1 MPYSEQVLRRA
12 RDRLEEASRQRR
24 REYENHL
31 EQAYRLRP
39 RLREIDR
46 ELRQTM
52 AEAMALCFAR
62 GEDPAQAMARIKERN
77 LALQDERQWILDEA
91 ELGDDYLDDSPV
103 CAICGGTGY
112 VGAQMCECL
121 SELCRQEQKREL
133 SGLLGTGK
141 ERFESFSLSYYP
153 EQYDQDLGASPRQI
167 MGRTLNVCRR
177 YAQSFRP
184 GSGNLL
190 LSGAPGLG
198 KTLLSACIA
207 RTVADG
213 GYSVAYASAP
223 KLFSAFER
231 ERFGSGGED
240 LERYTRCDLL
250 MIDDLGAEMTTQFVI
265 STLYTLV
272 NDRLL
277 DHRAMVVSTNLR
289 PEDLDPRYGP
299 QLRSR
304 LLGSFQY
311 VPFVGRDIRQLVEK
325 KG

>member
-1 MPYSEQVLRRA
+1 
-12 RDRLEEASRQRR
+12 
-24 REYENHL
+24 
-31 EQAYRLRP
+31 
-39 RLREIDR
+39 
-46 ELRQTM
+46 M
-52 AEAMALCFAR
+52 AETMALCFAQ

-299 QLRSR
+299 QLSSR

-311 VPFVGRDIRQLVEK
+311 VPFVGRDIRQLVGK

>member
-1 MPYSEQVLRRA
+1 MAYSEQVLRRA

-52 AEAMALCFAR
+52 AETMALCFAQ

-141 ERFESFSLSYYP
+141 ERFESFFLSYYP

-167 MGRTLNVCRR
+167 MGRTL
-177 YAQSFRP
+177 
-184 GSGNLL
+184 
-190 LSGAPGLG
+190 
-198 KTLLSACIA
+198 LSACIA
-207 RTVADG
+207 RTAADG

-299 QLRSR
+299 QLSSR

>member
-1 MPYSEQVLRRA
+1 
-12 RDRLEEASRQRR
+12 
-24 REYENHL
+24 
-31 EQAYRLRP
+31 
-39 RLREIDR
+39 
-46 ELRQTM
+46 
-52 AEAMALCFAR
+52 
-62 GEDPAQAMARIKERN
+62 MARIKERN

-167 MGRTLNVCRR
+167 MGRTLNVCRH

-207 RTVADG
+207 RTAAILWPMPRRPSSFPPLSG
-213 GYSVAYASAP
+213 SGSAP
-223 KLFSAFER
+223 AERIWSAIPAAIF
-231 ERFGSGGED
+231 
-240 LERYTRCDLL
+240 
-250 MIDDLGAEMTTQFVI
+250 
-265 STLYTLV
+265 
-272 NDRLL
+272 
-277 DHRAMVVSTNLR
+277 
-289 PEDLDPRYGP
+289 
-299 QLRSR
+299 
-304 LLGSFQY
+304 
-311 VPFVGRDIRQLVEK
+311 
-325 KG
+325 

>member
-1 MPYSEQVLRRA
+1 MAYSEQVLRRA

-52 AEAMALCFAR
+52 AETMALCFAR

-141 ERFESFSLSYYP
+141 ERFESFFLSYYP

-167 MGRTLNVCRR
+167 MGRTL
-177 YAQSFRP
+177 
-184 GSGNLL
+184 
-190 LSGAPGLG
+190 
-198 KTLLSACIA
+198 LSACIA
-207 RTVADG
+207 RTAADG

-299 QLRSR
+299 QLSSR

-311 VPFVGRDIRQLVEK
+311 VPFVGRDIRQLVGK